1 MEKDVAKL
9 IARAESLM
17 ARVEALLP
25 PAVPDP
31 DWRRVTAARW
41 RKQGGRS
48 YLQGV
53 AHPHAIK
60 LGDLVAVDEQKQA
73 IDRNTRHFVAGLP
86 ANNVLLTGSRGT
98 GKSSLV
104 KAMLAKYA
112 AKGLRVIEVE
122 KGDLIDLPD
131 IADRVAGRPERFI
144 IFCDD
149 LTFDAGES
157 GYRALKVM
165 LDGSISGGASN
176 VLVYATSNRRH
187 MLPEYFSENLETRHV
202 GEEVHPGESIEEKIS
217 LSERFGL
224 WISFYPFGQD
234 DYLAAVDGWLAHF
247 GVKPPASARDTHAR
261 TQEALQ
267 WALARG
273 SRSGRVAWQ
282 FARNYA
288 GEHPPAG
295 R

>member
-86 ANNVLLTGSRGT
+86 ANNVLAGSRGT

-112 AKGLRVIEVE
+112 AKGRASS
-122 KGDLIDLPD
+122 KSGDLIDLPTC
-131 IADRVAGRPERFI
+131 RPSR
-144 IFCDD
+144 
-149 LTFDAGES
+149 AAPS
-157 GYRALKVM
+157 G
-165 LDGSISGGASN
+165 SSS
-176 VLVYATSNRRH
+176 
-187 MLPEYFSENLETRHV
+187 
-202 GEEVHPGESIEEKIS
+202 
-217 LSERFGL
+217 
-224 WISFYPFGQD
+224 
-234 DYLAAVDGWLAHF
+234 
-247 GVKPPASARDTHAR
+247 
-261 TQEALQ
+261 
-267 WALARG
+267 
-273 SRSGRVAWQ
+273 
-282 FARNYA
+282 
-288 GEHPPAG
+288 
-295 R
+295 

>member
-1 MEKDVAKL
+1 MEKDIAKL

-165 LDGSISGGASN
+165 LDGSIAGGTSN

-187 MLPEYFSENLETRHV
+187 MLPEYFSENLETRHI
-202 GEEVHPGESIEEKIS
+202 GEEVHPGESTEEKIS

-234 DYLAAVDGWLAHF
+234 DYLAAVAGWLGHF
-247 GVKPPASARDTHAR
+247 GVKPPGNARDAHAR